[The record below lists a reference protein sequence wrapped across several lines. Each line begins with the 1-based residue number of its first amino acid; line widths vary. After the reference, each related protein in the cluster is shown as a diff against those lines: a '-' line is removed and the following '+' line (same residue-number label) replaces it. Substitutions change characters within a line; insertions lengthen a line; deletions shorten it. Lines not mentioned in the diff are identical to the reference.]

1 MNVKKSIVVAC
12 FVLLAQYLAGCT
24 YVVSNTASNFG
35 ENLSSAM
42 LNQDDPEIVRA
53 GMPSYILLLDSFLQ
67 GEENNPAILQSA
79 ATMYASYGS
88 VFADQPERAKRL
100 TRRGR
105 EYAEQAMCLQ
115 HDESCGW
122 GELPYDAFTA
132 SVAEVDAKLAEPLY
146 TYGFAQLAYIRAH
159 ADDWNALAK
168 LPQAE
173 AVMTHYIEIGGDSA
187 RSSAYNYLGVL
198 KTIRPPA
205 LGGKQQ
211 EARGDF
217 NAAIV
222 RSQGKDLSPKLE
234 MLKGIA
240 RMLYDRELND
250 QLCEEILAADPY
262 ADGLTLTNV
271 LAQQEASVLC
281 AEADDY
287 F

>member
-1 MNVKKSIVVAC
+1 MKKSIVVAC
-12 FVLLAQYLAGCT
+12 LVLLGQYLAGCT
-24 YVVSNTASNFG
+24 YVVSNTASSFG

-115 HDESCGW
+115 HAESCGW
-122 GELPYDAFTA
+122 GDLPYDEFAD
-132 SVAEVDAKLAEPLY
+132 SLIELDKKLAESLY

-173 AVMTHYIEIGGDSA
+173 AVMTHYIEISGSAA
-187 RSSAYNYLGVL
+187 RSSAYNYLGIL

-211 EARGDF
+211 EAMDDF
-217 NAAIV
+217 DAAIDG
-222 RSQGKDLSPKLE
+222 SQGKDLSPKLE

-240 RMLYDRELND
+240 RMLYDRDLND
-250 QLCEEILAADPY
+250 RLCEEILVADPY
-262 ADGLTLTNV
+262 ADGFTLTNV
-271 LAQQEASVLC
+271 MAQQEAATLC
-281 AEADDY
+281 ATADDY